1 MIHQMFDDLVRAA
14 TTLLPTLGQTLAFD
28 GKALPSYSTGCK
40 NRRTGQAS
48 DTDAAHGAKT
58 YQGVH
63 EDGTPWQRVMRW
75 FGYPLHRVVDSHHE
89 LPMAYEVEL

>member
-14 TTLLPTLGQTLAFD
+14 TTLLPTLGQALAFG
-28 GKALPSYSTGCK
+28 GKAYPSYSTGRM

-48 DTDAAHGAKT
+48 DLDAAHGAKT

-63 EDGTPWQRVMRW
+63 EDGPPGRR
-75 FGYPLHRVVDSHHE
+75 
-89 LPMAYEVEL
+89 